1 MKDKDI
7 LKIKFALATVSL
19 VLLLTGSKLLFDQW
33 KLINWSFWLFIGL
46 LAYFGVYRTFKSLS
60 SKNTQ
65 IIFNDFEMAG
75 TITFVIAIALAT
87 IMFLIFYPLIA
98 LLFFGLTLITL
109 SVFVGLKFIT
119 FDFDKNKVYGL
130 FEDRDSNLTN
140 MKVDIHF
147 ENNQI
152 EIKTIDRDDILFL
165 KKEKFSDKVWT
176 QLIDNFQKIK
186 MRAGSTNAQQKL

>member
-1 MKDKDI
+1 
-7 LKIKFALATVSL
+7 
-19 VLLLTGSKLLFDQW
+19 
-33 KLINWSFWLFIGL
+33 
-46 LAYFGVYRTFKSLS
+46 
-60 SKNTQ
+60 
-65 IIFNDFEMAG
+65 MAG